1 MSTQSLTFVGGQG
14 ATLAARLELPEHG
27 APTSC
32 ALFAHCFTCSKE
44 SKAAVTISR
53 SLAERGVAVL
63 RFDFTGLG
71 ESEGDFADTTY
82 SGSVSDIVAAA
93 RFMETM
99 FQGPSLL
106 IGHSLGGAAVL
117 HAARALPG
125 VRAVVTIGAPSDP
138 SHVTNLFAA
147 AADSIEEHGS
157 APVRIGNRFFTI
169 SRSMIDDLS
178 SASLSDAVAG
188 LGRALLIMHAPG
200 DAVVSVDH
208 AARLYTAAKHPK
220 SFVSLDDADHLLSRT
235 TDARY
240 AASVLSAWAARYI
253 VEHPRPELRALA
265 DADDSTETA
274 QARASTG
281 ASDGFMTALLAGGHR
296 LLSDEPL
303 RVGGT
308 DTGPSPY
315 DLLSSALAAC
325 TSMTLQQYARRKGWP
340 LARAIA
346 RVTHG
351 RAIAHDGQEHSTST
365 RGDRLVREL
374 ELHGPLDASQQQRL
388 LEIAEMCPVHRSLT
402 QGITVDTS
410 LRPSD
415 A

>member
-1 MSTQSLTFVGGQG
+1 MSTQTLTFSGGQG

-44 SKAAVTISR
+44 SKAAVAISR
-53 SLAERGVAVL
+53 SLAERGMAVL

-82 SGSVSDIVAAA
+82 TGSVSDIVAAA
-93 RFMETM
+93 RFMEAM
-99 FQGPSLL
+99 FQAPSLL

-125 VRAVVTIGAPSDP
+125 VRAVVTIGAPSEP
-138 SHVTNLFAA
+138 AHVTKLFAA

-157 APVRIGNRFFTI
+157 APVRIGSRSFTI

-200 DAVVSVDH
+200 DTVVSVEH

-240 AASVLSAWAARYI
+240 AATVLSAWAARYI
-253 VEHPRPELRALA
+253 VEHPRPELRGLD
-265 DADDSTETA
+265 DAGAATETA
-274 QARASTG
+274 QVRATTG
-281 ASDGFMTALLAGGHR
+281 ASDGFMTDLLAGGHR
-296 LLSDEPL
+296 LLADEPL

-340 LARAIA
+340 LERAIV

-351 RAIAHDGQEHSTST
+351 RAIAGQGQEHSSAT
-365 RGDRLVREL
+365 RAEQLVREL

-388 LEIAEMCPVHRSLT
+388 LDIAEMCPVHRSLT
-402 QGITVDTS
+402 QGIAVDTS
-410 LRPSD
+410 LRR
-415 A
+415 ANG